1 MVTTYTKVLMARN
14 PSRDTMCGDR
24 PSARPVLLGPAF
36 CLILSPALARDHPIL
51 PACFAI
57 PGPPRSLSE
66 ARSRSPRH
74 ERRKRRERAAGGS
87 PAAGLLTHLSEE
99 PVVDKVDHKDL
110 RDEEKA
116 LLLSPGLPGCRD
128 GLLAFFFLAPREAAG
143 VGVAWAF
150 RGFLILPL

>member
-1 MVTTYTKVLMARN
+1 MGIGPLPGPSCLAQPSVLSSVQPWPGII
-14 PSRDTMCGDR
+14 PSCQ
-24 PSARPVLLGPAF
+24 PVLQSQAHQGAF
-36 CLILSPALARDHPIL
+36 
-51 PACFAI
+51 
-57 PGPPRSLSE
+57 PRPE
-66 ARSRSPRH
+66 AGAPDTRG
-74 ERRKRRERAAGGS
+74 ENGERERLVEALR
-87 PAAGLLTHLSEE
+87 PAGLLTHLSEE